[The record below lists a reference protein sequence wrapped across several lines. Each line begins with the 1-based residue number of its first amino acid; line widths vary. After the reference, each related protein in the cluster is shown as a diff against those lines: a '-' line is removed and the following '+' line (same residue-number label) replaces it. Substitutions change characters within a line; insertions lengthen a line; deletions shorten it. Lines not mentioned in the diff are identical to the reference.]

1 MFLSESEM
9 DLNRIERHLLK
20 EMGFICHVEHPY
32 KFISNY
38 LAALETSLELR
49 QETWNLANDR
59 AFAAVWARCRD
70 LSFAW
75 IGQDILGIAL
85 IITVLQIVHVPNL
98 KSMAAIRIQLFSL
111 FLQKLQN
118 LAGQHSDVLE
128 TLLPKIQKQVDV
140 LKELQSQH
148 DKLKAKF
155 FEERAAFEAKY

>member
-98 KSMAAIRIQLFSL
+98 K
-111 FLQKLQN
+111 KLQN

>member
-75 IGQDILGIAL
+75 IGQDIL
-85 IITVLQIVHVPNL
+85 
-98 KSMAAIRIQLFSL
+98 
-111 FLQKLQN
+111 KLQN